1 MQVHKEYYY
10 RYSGPSFNSKVKP
23 FFQDFHKLTMKEN
36 YEYPIHFHNN
46 YEIIITNECPYYCT
60 LNKTELTLNSG
71 EFLIIK
77 PGDYH
82 QDHLYDGQF
91 HYVLHF
97 MLRSGFSGDQ
107 HNVKLFTDNVRPKQ
121 QIGRQDNNSA
131 KLFFQQLEYELR
143 IGDTYSNHIQDTLLD
158 TFFWQIIR
166 RLSHDVLSEQLLGV
180 TQRRNFQQR
189 LYQIFEKYGNKGLSV
204 AEMSR
209 YMGMS
214 KRSLGYY
221 CADYLGVSPA
231 RALAAYRITKAEEL
245 LTETTLSIQEISDKL
260 GFDNQFHF
268 SRVYKRFLK
277 VSPRNYRTSLILK

>member
-1 MQVHKEYYY
+1 VKVHKDYYY

-23 FFQDFHKLTMKEN
+23 FFQDFHKLTMEGS
-36 YEYPIHFHNN
+36 YEYPVHLHSN
-46 YEIIITNECPYYCT
+46 YEIIIVNKSPYYCV
-60 LNKTELTLNSG
+60 LNKAELTLNSG
-71 EFLIIK
+71 EFLIVK

-97 MLRSGFSGDQ
+97 RLKSGISGDQ
-107 HNVKLFTDNVRPKQ
+107 QNVKLFTENVRPKQ
-121 QIGRQDNNSA
+121 QTGRQDIKSS
-131 KLFFQQLEYELR
+131 KLFFQQLEYELSL
-143 IGDTYSNHIQDTLLD
+143 GDTYSNHIQDTLLD

-166 RLSHDVLSEQLLGV
+166 RLSRDVLSEHFLGV
-180 TQRRNFQQR
+180 TQRRNFQQH
-189 LYQIFEKYGNKGLSV
+189 LYQIFEKYCSKGLSV

-221 CADYLGVSPA
+221 CTDYLGVSPA

-245 LTETTLSIQEISDKL
+245 LTETTLSIQEISNKL
-260 GFDNQFHF
+260 GFDNPFHF
-268 SRVYKRFLK
+268 SRVFKRFSK
-277 VSPRNYRTSLILK
+277 KSPKNYRANLGL